1 MGKLQGVE
9 ALDSVLKSELRA
21 LKISCFPEHVVS
33 FGFFCCCW
41 QLWHFILL
49 PCSIFLFFFFG
60 VIPNCIFHY
69 ATIGLSYETLHPVL
83 VNPPTPSHVKLP
95 FPYPPQCASCTHS
108 FTLKRDTWT
117 FRGWQRAS
125 SLQINRNT
133 CGLWKWGF
141 LCYCFTKWPLSPKF
155 ILFNASHPPATCN
168 AHIFRLYHTDT
179 TQLCFSIP
187 ERTHTSSH
195 STSHLCSLWNR
206 WWCGGSDVCPSC
218 LSCSQQIN
226 AQSYERL
233 SCHHSASHSSPDTPA
248 TKHLLNLNP

>member
-1 MGKLQGVE
+1 M
-9 ALDSVLKSELRA
+9 
-21 LKISCFPEHVVS
+21 
-33 FGFFCCCW
+33 
-41 QLWHFILL
+41 
-49 PCSIFLFFFFG
+49 
-60 VIPNCIFHY
+60 IPNCIFHY

-108 FTLKRDTWT
+108 FTLRRDTWT

-155 ILFNASHPPATCN
+155 ILFNASHPPPSAT
-168 AHIFRLYHTDT
+168 HTYFDCT
-179 TQLCFSIP
+179 TQTPRSFAFPSP
-187 ERTHTSSH
+187 SAHTHTSSH
-195 STSHLCSLWNR
+195 STSHVCSLWNR

-218 LSCSQQIN
+218 LSCSQQIS
-226 AQSYERL
+226 AHSYERL
-233 SCHHSASHSSPDTPA
+233 SCHHSTPDTPA
-248 TKHLLNLNP
+248 TKHLLNLIP

>member
-155 ILFNASHPPATCN
+155 ILFNASHPPPPAT
-168 AHIFRLYHTDT
+168 HTYFDCT
-179 TQLCFSIP
+179 TQTPCSFAFPSPSAHTRAHTLPVISVVCGTDGGVAEVMSALHVCLVHSKL
-187 ERTHTSSH
+187 THSPMSVSVATTVPVTVPQTH
-195 STSHLCSLWNR
+195 LQLST
-206 WWCGGSDVCPSC
+206 
-218 LSCSQQIN
+218 
-226 AQSYERL
+226 Y
-233 SCHHSASHSSPDTPA
+233 
-248 TKHLLNLNP
+248 